1 MALVRGTNANQ
12 TLSLKHC
19 ILLLAAALSLP
30 CTFPVFGLLLCWPL
44 TELLMASLGKEGP
57 ISNFFFLN
65 DVCKRNKR
73 FPLGCPAMAE

>member
-1 MALVRGTNANQ
+1 MALVRSTNANQ

-44 TELLMASLGKEGP
+44 RELLMASLGKEGP
-57 ISNFFFLN
+57 ISNFLFF
-65 DVCKRNKR
+65 
-73 FPLGCPAMAE
+73 